1 MLLERGHMRKFIP
14 KRAELKENEEFL
26 NNESESNLEMELER
40 SNYLVEEDNE
50 FDESFTPETPQKELL
65 TTVINKGAKI
75 LGDIVTEG
83 NLEIL
88 GEVVGNVTCDAQV
101 VMSGKITGNLTC
113 NSGNLNEGF
122 ILGNINAKD
131 NIYIGVATEIQGD
144 IATNSAQVFG
154 KVKGN
159 VDAKATMQV
168 NSSGVIMGDV
178 KAGELMVEKGAVL
191 QGVIKINRD
200 VFFESIED

>member
-1 MLLERGHMRKFIP
+1 MRKFIP
-14 KRAELKENEEFL
+14 KRAEIKEDEEYL
-26 NNESESNLEMELER
+26 NNESESGVEMELER
-40 SNYLVEEDNE
+40 PNYLNDDDSEFEQEDE
-50 FDESFTPETPQKELL
+50 PVAPTKALL

-75 LGDIVTEG
+75 LGDIIVEG

-88 GEVVGNVTCDAQV
+88 GEVVGNVTSEAQV

-113 NSGNLNEGF
+113 NSASLNDGF
-122 ILGNINAKD
+122 ISGNIDAKD
-131 NIYIGVATEIQGD
+131 NIYVGAATEIQGD
-144 IATNSAQVFG
+144 MVTNSAQVFG

-178 KAGELMVEKGAVL
+178 QAGELMVEKGAIL